1 MVVALQIALVNTS
14 RFSKLNGVPGSVKEF
29 DFQGV
34 LQLRNVLTERGL
46 RNIQLSAARDML
58 FSLAMVK
65 KYSGFR
71 LITIK

>member
-46 RNIQLSAARDML
+46 RNIQLLRRSGYAF
-58 FSLAMVK
+58 FS
-65 KYSGFR
+65 GDG
-71 LITIK
+71 